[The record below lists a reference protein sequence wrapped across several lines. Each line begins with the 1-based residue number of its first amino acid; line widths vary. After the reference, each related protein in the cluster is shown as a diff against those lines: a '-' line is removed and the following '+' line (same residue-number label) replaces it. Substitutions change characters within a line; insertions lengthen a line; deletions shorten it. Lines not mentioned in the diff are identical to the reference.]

1 MEKDSRSSRV
11 SSKMNTNQ
19 EIPVFSE
26 AQTKTF
32 FSDYTDSIDEAL
44 AVLDEENKTRTGR
57 PLDHAITNKKRGS

>member
-26 AQTKTF
+26 AQANTF
-32 FSDYTDSIDEAL
+32 FSDYTDSMGEAL
-44 AVLDEENKTRTGR
+44 AVLDEENKTKTGR
-57 PLDHAITNKKRGS
+57 PLDHANTGKKRGL